1 MRYIAQRLV
10 QMVAVLFIVTFLTFG
25 LVRVLPGD
33 PAISILGTTQELAEQ
48 DPATKERVEEL
59 RERLDLDKPVH
70 VAYALWVKN
79 LVVERDLGY
88 SEIRQTDVSE
98 LIGTALP
105 RSLLLMVYSIGLSL
119 ILAIPL
125 GILAAYRQGGWLDK
139 ALSGTAFGLIS
150 LPSFIIAILLVY
162 IFAVRL
168 DWLPASGVVDFSE
181 DPVQHFKSYVLPAF
195 ALALPQAAVY
205 MRVLRTD
212 MIATLQEDFIG
223 TAKAKGMPPR
233 TILLRHAFRPSSF
246 TLLTVTALT
255 IGQLIGGTVIIEF
268 IFNIN
273 GMGSQLAGALAR
285 SDYIV
290 VQSAVAII
298 AVFFVLINVVVDIFY
313 GLIDPRIRHVRGR
326 A

>member
-1 MRYIAQRLV
+1 MKFIAQRLV
-10 QMVAVLFIVTFLTFG
+10 QMLAVLFVVTFLTFG

-33 PAISILGTTQELAEQ
+33 PAVSIIGTTQEQAEK
-48 DPATKERVEEL
+48 DPATKQRVEEL
-59 RERLDLDKPVH
+59 RDRLDLDEPVH
-70 VAYALWVKN
+70 VAYFAWLKTLIVD
-79 LVVERDLGY
+79 RDLGY
-88 SEIRQTDVSE
+88 SEIRQTEVSE
-98 LIGTALP
+98 LLGTALP
-105 RSLLLMVYSIGLSL
+105 RSILLMVYSIALSL

-125 GILAAYRQGGWLDK
+125 GILAAYRQGGWIDR
-139 ALSGTAFGLIS
+139 ALSASAFGLIS

-162 IFAVRL
+162 VFAIQL
-168 DWLPASGVVDFSE
+168 DWLPASGVTDFSE
-181 DPVQHFKSYVLPAF
+181 DPVEHFKSYLLPAL

-273 GMGSQLAGALAR
+273 GMGSQLAGALGR

-298 AVFFVLINVVVDIFY
+298 AVFFVMINFTVDIFY